1 MVWIFKFHE
10 ELMQIFK
17 GYIQGLLNDISN
29 ITETELQLMKNQI
42 TKYVREVH
50 KNKNVLQI

>member
-1 MVWIFKFHE
+1 MR
-10 ELMQIFK
+10 IFK

-29 ITETELQLMKNQI
+29 ITETELKLMKNQI

>member
-1 MVWIFKFHE
+1 MIYPEFEVF
-10 ELMQIFK
+10 
-17 GYIQGLLNDISN
+17 YQGLLNDISN

-50 KNKNVLQI
+50 KNKSALQI